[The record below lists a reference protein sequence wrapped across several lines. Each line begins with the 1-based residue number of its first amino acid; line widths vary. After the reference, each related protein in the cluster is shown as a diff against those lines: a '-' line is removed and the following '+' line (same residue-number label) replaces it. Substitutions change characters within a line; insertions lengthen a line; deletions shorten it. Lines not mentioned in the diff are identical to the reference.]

1 MASGSNFAAEDRGP
15 DTVHGCMGAWLG
27 GGTWCVRWHPPGL
40 GLLPRSV
47 LLRQACPPG
56 FRLLGS
62 MSSKDSW
69 RGPECALWLSTHA
82 RTSKALAG
90 QAGAWA
96 EGRAKARPGQAT
108 IALQSILHSQKSL
121 CPPPLHPQSTG
132 SASRRGSLATI
143 MSPTPTRHLMVVLQM
158 NE

>member
-27 GGTWCVRWHPPGL
+27 GGTWCVRWHPPGV

-62 MSSKDSW
+62 MSSKDGW

-143 MSPTPTRHLMVVLQM
+143 MSPHPPGT
-158 NE
+158 